1 MKLKSL
7 SYMRT
12 ENCAG
17 LSAILTCESEFLLDQ
32 ASGSFN

>member
-12 ENCAG
+12 ESRAS
-17 LSAILTCESEFLLDQ
+17 LSASLTCESEFFLDQ
-32 ASGSFN
+32 TSGNFN